1 MLNIHDIAYAPKH
14 TMEQYDSF
22 LEQVER
28 RIKEFRPVQHY
39 PAIFAVQGKEW
50 DGGPQVIHWHV
61 NATCHRAI
69 ETNTHVERNL
79 VWSWLGTV
87 HPVELITPFIKWFVQ
102 ESNYSRFILNRDNL
116 DEVLRLGIFVSADM
130 PAPLLQNMMII
141 TRHVVEVSAI
151 SFRMFNELTER
162 GIIPALAYSMC
173 FNSGMSNRGHTDVDA
188 LMRMPVHT
196 YGGHRV
202 QGLLT
207 VAGLI
212 NQEKG
217 ILFDNL
223 KDLPVGFSTTY
234 RVNPDYKGGYRIYG
248 RNSEFPDESIISWLS
263 IPELTQAIAAS
274 RNGGKPDMYKP
285 PNPFTAANRRPG
297 EIGPNDISYKELLEI
312 VIPFLDGYIV
322 DKLSQEMRKV
332 A

>member
-1 MLNIHDIAYAPKH
+1 MLNIHDIVYAPKH

-28 RIKEFRPVQHY
+28 RIKEFKPNPVF
-39 PAIFAVQGKEW
+39 PAIFAVQGKEI
-50 DGGPQVIHWHV
+50 DGGLQRISWHV

-69 ETNTHVERNL
+69 ETNAHVERNL
-79 VWSWLGTV
+79 VWSWLGSV
-87 HPVELITPFIKWFVQ
+87 HPTELIKPFVKWFVQ
-102 ESNYSRFILNRDNL
+102 ESNYSRFILNRANL

-130 PAPLLQNMMII
+130 PAPLLQNMMIM
-141 TRHVVEVSAI
+141 TRHVVEVNAT
-151 SFRMFNELTER
+151 SFRMFNELIER
-162 GIIPALAYSMC
+162 GVLPALAYSIC
-173 FNSGMSNRGHTDVDA
+173 FNSGMSNRGNTDVDA

-207 VAGLI
+207 VEGLI

-217 ILFDNL
+217 ILFDGL
-223 KDLPVGFSTTY
+223 KDLPVGFTTTY
-234 RVNPDYKGGYRIYG
+234 RVNCDYRGGYRIYG
-248 RNSEFPDESIISWLS
+248 RNREFPDESIISWLS
-263 IPELTQAIAAS
+263 IPELAQAIAAS
-274 RNGGKPDMYKP
+274 RNGGNVEMYKP
-285 PNPFTAANRRPG
+285 PNPFVSRIRLPG

-312 VIPFLDGYIV
+312 VIPFLNGYIV